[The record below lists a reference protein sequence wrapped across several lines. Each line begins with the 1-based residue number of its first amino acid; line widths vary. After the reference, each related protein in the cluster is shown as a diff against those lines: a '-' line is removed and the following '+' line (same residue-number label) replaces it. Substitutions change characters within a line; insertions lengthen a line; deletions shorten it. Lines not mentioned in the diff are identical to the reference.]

1 MLRCMTREALQRCDT
16 GDGGNRL
23 GQAAATGKVILN
35 EQRKIREGRWDLKHT
50 TPPVPFNIVVQC
62 DMMRPSTNCIMR

>member
-1 MLRCMTREALQRCDT
+1 MLRYMTREALQRCDI

-35 EQRKIREGRWDLKHT
+35 EQRKIREGR
-50 TPPVPFNIVVQC
+50 
-62 DMMRPSTNCIMR
+62 